1 MATYS
6 DKFRRIQERL
16 NWELNE
22 FNDMQHQDMNKY
34 GETMMKSASNV
45 AMEILKIANEDENRT
60 EAEII
65 RTHQD
70 TWAAVRMGDF
80 MYLCGVFEVDGEKIS
95 ECLIVNMDTER
106 IVQRSEAIIKMVRDQ
121 QEDRELNEDVLMYEF
136 ARCEYI

>member
-16 NWELNE
+16 NWELND

-34 GETMMKSASNV
+34 GETMMKSASDA
-45 AMEILKIANEDENRT
+45 AMEILKIASEDENRV

-65 RTHQD
+65 RTHKD

-80 MYLCGVFEVDGEKIS
+80 MYLCGVFEVDGKKS
-95 ECLIVNMDTER
+95 GECLIVNMDTQR
-106 IVQRSEAIIKMVRDQ
+106 IVQRSEPIIEMVRDQ
-121 QEDRELNEDVLMYEF
+121 QEDQELNDDVLMYEF